1 MTYLYYSS
9 NWYNSHWHSNTHHSP
24 MCCGHSKL
32 AIILTTPTE
41 QSGLPVPLVAVS
53 HRVALKVIL
62 VSVGVS
68 RVIVSVQPR
77 WFATLDPAVVA
88 DDRAL
93 HLLSLGQRAGCHGEG
108 EGHPENG
115 VYTQAHGGGCWKIW
129 WVEYLGWRNRSG
141 EFNDFIF
148 YIQFQWLE
156 YWVVKLE
163 GLPPPSCRGTPLAAS
178 IGYK

>member
-1 MTYLYYSS
+1 MTYLYYNSS
-9 NWYNSHWHSNTHHSP
+9 WYNSHWHSNTHHSP

-32 AIILTTPTE
+32 AIILTTPTQ

-62 VSVGVS
+62 VSIGVS

-93 HLLSLGQRAGCHGEG
+93 HLLSLGQRAGRHSEG

-115 VYTQAHGGGCWKIW
+115 IYTQAHGGGCSKIW
-129 WVEYLGWRNRSG
+129 WVECLGRRKKNLGIATALYFEYS
-141 EFNDFIF
+141 FNGWSMGWSSSRVFRR
-148 YIQFQWLE
+148 Q
-156 YWVVKLE
+156 VV
-163 GLPPPSCRGTPLAAS
+163 GAS
-178 IGYK
+178 R